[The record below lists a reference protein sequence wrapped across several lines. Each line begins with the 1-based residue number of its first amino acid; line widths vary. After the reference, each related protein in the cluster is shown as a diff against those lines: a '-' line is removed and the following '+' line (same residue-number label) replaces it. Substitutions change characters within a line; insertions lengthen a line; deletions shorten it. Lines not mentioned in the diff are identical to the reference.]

1 MIFSGTFEPDSGV
14 CVLDNQVDHYIL
26 VHPDTLVSGTT
37 VSMATRCLRRSI
49 FNERFRTED
58 QNEAML
64 MGTLLHDLFD
74 VAMEMKGMQSG
85 EKNQHVYSVDRA
97 LDLCTR

>member
-1 MIFSGTFEPDSGV
+1 
-14 CVLDNQVDHYIL
+14 
-26 VHPDTLVSGTT
+26 
-37 VSMATRCLRRSI
+37 
-49 FNERFRTED
+49 
-58 QNEAML
+58 